1 MPAHTADSAVGPMGY
16 RRPWRWVLG
25 HGLLIRRT
33 REPRR
38 LHGRCGATGPF
49 SDGGA
54 TTALHRLRARRSA
67 RWAPL
72 QRRRGLGDLLL
83 LAELESPDVTIAGLQ
98 LTSPTAELAEQFL
111 TWRHRPDV
119 TRWFLQQRIEDTD
132 AYVADWAAYD
142 DHDHHRAVAVLDGV
156 MVGQATLGVVD
167 GMGQSGSEAEFV
179 GREGRLSYFVHPDHA
194 GRGIATVLAREALAN
209 AFGRLGLRR
218 VQAGCFADN
227 VASWRVLEKLGMRR
241 EHHGVKDSYH
251 AELGWVDGYT
261 YAVLAE
267 EWRG

>member
-1 MPAHTADSAVGPMGY
+1 MRG
-16 RRPWRWVLG
+16 RPRRWVLG
-25 HGLLIRRT
+25 SRRT

-38 LHGRCGATGPF
+38 LHGRCAAAGAFSDDGGRYLRCTEWGATPRAWGP
-49 SDGGA
+49 
-54 TTALHRLRARRSA
+54 R
-67 RWAPL
+67 
-72 QRRRGLGDLLL
+72 QRRRGLGDHRL
-83 LAELESPDVTIAGLQ
+83 LAELESPDVTIPGLQ

-119 TRWFLQQRIEDTD
+119 TRWFLQQRIEDTEE
-132 AYVADWAAYD
+132 YVADWAAYD
-142 DHDHHRAVAVLDGV
+142 DHDHHRVVAVLDGV

-167 GMGQSGSEAEFV
+167 GMGQSGNEAEFV

-194 GRGIATVLAREALAN
+194 GRGIATALAREALAN

-241 EHHGVKDSYH
+241 EQHGVKDSFH

>member
-1 MPAHTADSAVGPMGY
+1 MTIP
-16 RRPWRWVLG
+16 
-25 HGLLIRRT
+25 GL
-33 REPRR
+33 R
-38 LHGRCGATGPF
+38 LTF
-49 SDGGA
+49 
-54 TTALHRLRARRSA
+54 
-67 RWAPL
+67 
-72 QRRRGLGDLLL
+72 
-83 LAELESPDVTIAGLQ
+83 
-98 LTSPTAELAEQFL
+98 PTAELAEQFL
-111 TWRHRPDV
+111 TWRHRTDV
-119 TRWFLQQRIEDTD
+119 TRWFLQQRIEDTEE
-132 AYVADWAAYD
+132 YVADWAAYD
-142 DHDHHRAVAVLDGV
+142 DHDHHRVVAVLDGV

-194 GRGIATVLAREALAN
+194 GRGIATTLAREALAN

-241 EHHGVKDSYH
+241 EQHGVKDSFH
-251 AELGWVDGYT
+251 AELGWLDGYT

>member
-1 MPAHTADSAVGPMGY
+1 MSSRADGLASHVVATVGAQ
-16 RRPWRWVLG
+16 RLG
-25 HGLLIRRT
+25 
-33 REPRR
+33 PS
-38 LHGRCGATGPF
+38 P
-49 SDGGA
+49 
-54 TTALHRLRARRSA
+54 TTAA
-67 RWAPL
+67 W
-72 QRRRGLGDLLL
+72 GDLLL
-83 LAELESPDVTIAGLQ
+83 LAELESPDVTIPGFQ

-119 TRWFLQQRIEDTD
+119 TRWFLQQRIEDTEE
-132 AYVADWAAYD
+132 YVADWAAYD
-142 DHDHHRAVAVLDGV
+142 DHDHHRVVAVLDGL

-167 GMGQSGSEAEFV
+167 GMGQSGNEAEFV

-194 GRGIATVLAREALAN
+194 GRGIATALARDAVAN

-241 EHHGVKDSYH
+241 EQHGVKDSFH
-251 AELGWVDGYT
+251 AELGWLDGYT

>member
-1 MPAHTADSAVGPMGY
+1 MRY
-16 RRPWRWVLG
+16 RPTRWVLD
-25 HGLLIRRT
+25 HFLSRRT
-33 REPRR
+33 HESLL
-38 LHGRCGATGPF
+38 LHDRCRGRCLHRRRQPLP
-49 SDGGA
+49 
-54 TTALHRLRARRSA
+54 ALHRPRARRPA
-67 RWAPL
+67 
-72 QRRRGLGDLLL
+72 RRGRVNDSAAWGDHRL
-83 LAELESPDVTIAGLQ
+83 LAELGSPDMTIPGLR

-111 TWRHRPDV
+111 NWRHRPDV
-119 TRWFLQQRIEDTD
+119 TRWFLQQRIEDTEE
-132 AYVADWAAYD
+132 YVADWAAYD
-142 DHDHHRAVAVLDGV
+142 DHDHHRVVAVLDGV

-167 GMGQSGSEAEFV
+167 GMGQSGNEAEFV
-179 GREGRLSYFVHPDHA
+179 GREGRLAYFVHPDHA
-194 GRGIATVLAREALAN
+194 GRGIATALAREALAN

-241 EHHGVKDSYH
+241 EQHGVKDYFH

>member
-1 MPAHTADSAVGPMGY
+1 MA
-16 RRPWRWVLG
+16 
-25 HGLLIRRT
+25 
-33 REPRR
+33 
-38 LHGRCGATGPF
+38 GAFTD
-49 SDGGA
+49 DGA
-54 TTALHRLRARRSA
+54 A
-67 RWAPL
+67 W
-72 QRRRGLGDLLL
+72 GDLRL
-83 LAELESPDVTIAGLQ
+83 LAELESPNVTIPGLR

-119 TRWFLQQRIEDTD
+119 TRWFLQQRIEDTEQ
-132 AYVADWAAYD
+132 YVADWAAYD
-142 DHDHHRAVAVLDGV
+142 DHDHHRVVAVLDGV

-167 GMGQSGSEAEFV
+167 GMGQSGNEAEFV

-194 GRGIATVLAREALAN
+194 GRGIATALARDALAN

-241 EHHGVKDSYH
+241 EQHGVKDSFH